1 MERALEPPIVA
12 AKTRDANW
20 SLGAA
25 FVVMVVVFAVGPF
38 VVYPV
43 FLMKALCFALF
54 ACAFNLLIGYGGLAS
69 FGHALV
75 LRLGELR
82 HSLHRQDL
90 GLAAGVRPRRRH
102 GDRRGARRRC
112 RRSRHPPPG
121 HLFRHD
127 HAWRCRR

>member
-1 MERALEPPIVA
+1 MERALEPSIVA

-25 FVVMVVVFAVGPF
+25 FVVMVVVFVVGPF

-69 FGHALV
+69 FGHALFFGWASYVTAYSAKVWSWPPELALVYQMAHVSRKV
-75 LRLGELR
+75 L
-82 HSLHRQDL
+82 
-90 GLAAGVRPRRRH
+90 
-102 GDRRGARRRC
+102 GAKSTCRC
-112 RRSRHPPPG
+112 RGFHEC
-121 HLFRHD
+121 HELFD
-127 HAWRCRR
+127 LT